1 MGFCVPGDKTF
12 KIYE

>member
-12 KIYE
+12 